1 MIILNDLAELWF
13 VKMSVSVYMKLVLLS
28 FQVFNQLKLIDFAAF
43 QDSTPYT

>member
-13 VKMSVSVYMKLVLLS
+13 VKMSVSVYMKLVLSL
-28 FQVFNQLKLIDFAAF
+28 FQVFNRQKLIDFTAF